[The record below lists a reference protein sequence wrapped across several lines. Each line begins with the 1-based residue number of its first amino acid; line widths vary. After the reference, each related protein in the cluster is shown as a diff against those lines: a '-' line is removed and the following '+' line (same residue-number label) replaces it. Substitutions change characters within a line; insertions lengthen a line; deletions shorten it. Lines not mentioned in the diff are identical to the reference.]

1 MILNCKIIKIEASEC
16 NIFKVFIKPDKCL
29 NFKAGQYV
37 LAYLDGKKLPFSI
50 ANCPTCNELI
60 ELHVGSSVKETA
72 VKSISYFVDA
82 FVNSGDIQIDAP
94 HGNAWLREGSNSP
107 LLLIAGGTGLSYI
120 NSILSNC
127 VNRNLPRSI
136 YVYWGVNNIDLLY
149 ADTQL
154 KALSSDFSNVKY
166 VPVLE
171 NFDNSWYGKKGNVI
185 DAIIEDFCDLSDFD
199 IYVCG
204 PQGMTYSVREKLT
217 SLKKANADKMFA
229 DAFAYM

>member
-72 VKSISYFVDA
+72 VKSISHFVDA
-82 FVNSGDIQIDAP
+82 FVNSSEIQIDAP
-94 HGNAWLREGSNSP
+94 HGNAWLREDSNSP

-127 VNRNLPRSI
+127 VNRKLSRSI
-136 YVYWGVNNIDLLY
+136 YVYWGVNNINLLY
-149 ADTQL
+149 ADSQL
-154 KALSSDFSNVKY
+154 KALSSDFNNVSY

-185 DAIIEDFCDLSDFD
+185 DAVIEDFCDLSDFD
-199 IYVCG
+199 IYICG
-204 PQGMTYSVREKLT
+204 PQGMTRSVREKLT
-217 SLKKANADKMFA
+217 LLKKADTDKMFS
-229 DAFAYM
+229 DAFAYL